1 MRVSEATTRDVRVA
15 SPNESI
21 RDAAR
26 MMAEIGEH
34 AR

>member
-1 MRVSEATTRDVRVA
+1 MRVSEAMTCDVRVA

-21 RDAAR
+21 RDAAL

-34 AR
+34 TR